1 LKCVVDYKASE
12 HEGGG
17 IEAFLDEQR
26 ERYASQLDAHA
37 KALGG
42 ASRGLYFPLLR
53 GWREYLYS

>member
-1 LKCVVDYKASE
+1 MDYKASE